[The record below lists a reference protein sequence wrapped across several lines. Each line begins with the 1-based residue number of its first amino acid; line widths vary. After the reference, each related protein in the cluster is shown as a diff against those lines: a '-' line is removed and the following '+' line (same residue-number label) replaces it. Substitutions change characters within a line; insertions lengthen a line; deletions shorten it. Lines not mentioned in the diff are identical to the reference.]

1 MFKWLKKI
9 FNMIRR
15 RLMEYLTGTQEFSI
29 RIPLSGYKLIK
40 TNIGTISDGDTS
52 IGVITGSAKK
62 KDYPLTLI
70 YTLESTESDVSPE
83 VLMQNHSDKTVKPQ
97 GEDVTFEMHK
107 GIKYSPSKGSTVERS
122 TPITLD
128 SPSGVANMEQVS
140 ETGITYAS
148 VDGLTF
154 TSLDT
159 SNDPATGVAHIDSNL
174 TTADVTETAVFKWS
188 DGSSTNFQYVK
199 KSAGVLPQTV
209 TLNVPNKITINS
221 STAANSSIG
230 TCTLTIDPEY
240 SKSLVYSSGKFS
252 TINSNLKVVGKITTS
267 GELRGDIQIVDPTKI
282 KESDNS
288 AMLATI
294 EFTYTK
300 NDGTSETVSEDISI
314 VKESTSAKVTIS
326 GLTSRCKAQILDS
339 SSNVIG
345 SADSSNTSITIP
357 ESNFSDATTAKSF
370 TLKVWYDADTSKTLA
385 GVTPDTLT
393 FNAMGDTQNI
403 TINSG
408 DVSVPATAENS
419 QTISIKR
426 GETLTVANPIDTTNL
441 VTARFGYGSSTFTG
455 ATIGFTLGNAEFPFA
470 AKLKLLKQPL
480 LNVLATGTVYARL
493 YYTSSKTLV
502 YSNNDS
508 HVKELQITADVTGSG
523 K

>member
-52 IGVITGSAKK
+52 IGIITGSAKK

-140 ETGITYAS
+140 ETRITYAS

-188 DGSSTNFQYVK
+188 DGSSTNFQYIK

-282 KESDNS
+282 QESDNS
-288 AMLATI
+288 ALLATI

-300 NDGTSETVSEDISI
+300 NDGTSETVSEDTSI

-326 GLTSRCKAQILDS
+326 GLTSGCKAQILDS
-339 SSNVIG
+339 SNNVIG

-357 ESNFSDATTAKSF
+357 ESNFSDATTAKEF
-370 TLKVWYDADTSKTLA
+370 TLRMWYDNIDISGLKAFSVSPKMLI
-385 GVTPDTLT
+385 
-393 FNAMGDTQNI
+393 FNEIGETHDI

-408 DVSVPATAENS
+408 DVQVPAIAEKS

-426 GETLTVANPIDTTNL
+426 GETITIQNTIDPTNL
-441 VTARFGYGSSTFTG
+441 VPACYGFSSIGGGFALQYVSGNTNYPFG
-455 ATIGFTLGNAEFPFA
+455 
-470 AKLKLLKQPL
+470 
-480 LNVLATGTVYARL
+480 ARL
-493 YYTSSKTLV
+493 QCKILPVQDTTESYTVNCELYYKSSKAKVTTSSAYTKTYLI
-502 YSNNDS
+502 N
-508 HVKELQITADVTGSG
+508 VTVSGS